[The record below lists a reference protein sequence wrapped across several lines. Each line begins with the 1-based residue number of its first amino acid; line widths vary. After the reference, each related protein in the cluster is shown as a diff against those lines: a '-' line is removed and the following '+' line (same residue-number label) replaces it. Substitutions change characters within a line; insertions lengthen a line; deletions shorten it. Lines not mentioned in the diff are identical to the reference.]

1 MRCIGDLH
9 GRFEVVAQ
17 HLRQHATP
25 GETLIQVGD
34 FGLGFR
40 PRAEDTA
47 WLRKLDAQLGAA
59 QMRLLA
65 IRGNHDDP
73 ALFGTSWV
81 ELAHIELLA
90 DYSVRTI
97 DGLTVLF
104 VGGAIS
110 IDRLYRGPGSYW
122 PNEGF
127 RLNPAAIA
135 AIGTPIH
142 VVITHTAPSWAEPL
156 AIEPALRHLLRDDPT
171 LEDELLH
178 EREQVATLYTQL
190 HAAGHPIRHWVYG
203 HFHKRWQGEHDGTRL
218 RLLDVGEI
226 AALPVWALETPD
238 TPGRGS

>member
-81 ELAHIELLA
+81 ELAHIERSLTTRCARSTDSRSYSSAGRSRSTVCIAGLA
-90 DYSVRTI
+90 PTGPTKGF
-97 DGLTVLF
+97 GLTRRRSRQS
-104 VGGAIS
+104 A
-110 IDRLYRGPGSYW
+110 R
-122 PNEGF
+122 
-127 RLNPAAIA
+127 
-135 AIGTPIH
+135 
-142 VVITHTAPSWAEPL
+142 PSM
-156 AIEPALRHLLRDDPT
+156 
-171 LEDELLH
+171 
-178 EREQVATLYTQL
+178 
-190 HAAGHPIRHWVYG
+190 
-203 HFHKRWQGEHDGTRL
+203 
-218 RLLDVGEI
+218 
-226 AALPVWALETPD
+226 
-238 TPGRGS
+238 S